1 MEKIEGMNAEIL
13 WFVVT
18 IAGVIIAGLFGVVM
32 YFGKRLITEFR
43 ISMTEMKNDIKG
55 NTEETGRN
63 KGRIE
68 LVELQQQADT
78 KRIEEMTQQKLI
90 FMAEKI
96 EDLTS
101 TVKLAMFGKGWYTI
115 RIHYCWCKLV
125 E

>member
-43 ISMTEMKNDIKG
+43 ISMTQMKNDIKG

-101 TVKLAMFGKGWYTI
+101 TVKLAMFGKGLDDGKQQVVSEHI
-115 RIHYCWCKLV
+115 S
-125 E
+125 

>member
-101 TVKLAMFGKGWYTI
+101 TVKLAMFGKGLDDG
-115 RIHYCWCKLV
+115 K
-125 E
+125 